1 LTAGLTG
8 HTLRRLRRTIHIR
21 QRAVLIFVCA
31 LVLLVGWAVGSSASA
46 RGATV
51 DAGTFTLPIDT
62 LLPCGV
68 GGETIE
74 LTGTGRYHFAFV
86 TDSGDGL
93 HLTFGGHENL
103 TGTGLTTGL
112 SYRRPGTFMDSIQLT
127 GGGTQVITHVTNARL
142 TGPNGTV
149 VSVLRSMQVTVDG
162 TTVRDVTVQFFCA

>member
-1 LTAGLTG
+1 LTAGLTA
-8 HTLRRLRRTIHIR
+8 HRLRRLRRTIHIR
-21 QRAVLIFVCA
+21 QRAILFACA
-31 LVLLVGWAVGSSASA
+31 LVLLGGLAVGSSASA

-62 LLPCGV
+62 FLPCGV

-74 LTGTGRYHFAFV
+74 LTGTARYHFAFV
-86 TDSGDGL
+86 TDSGGGF
-93 HLTFGGHENL
+93 HLTFGAHENL

-127 GGGTQVITHVTNARL
+127 GGGTQVVTHVTDARL
-142 TGPNGTV
+142 TGPNGDV

-162 TTVRDVTVQFFCA
+162 TTVRDVTVQFSCA